1 MRLSDDQECA
11 VKSWERGDLCVV
23 AGPGS
28 GKTRVLVERVRWLIL
43 DRHVPPEQVLAITF
57 TEKAAFEMRTRL
69 VEEGRP
75 SAKTRKLL
83 EAARVST
90 IDAFC
95 NRLIR
100 EHALRSGIDPGF
112 GVLEEFE
119 SGELLRNA
127 VSETLEESFSDG
139 WDGMDAFLSSYAS
152 TAARSAR
159 ADPLTLIDDLAALV
173 RRARSYGQRPFL
185 SETRLRHR
193 DLANL
198 LRALA
203 PVAKRPGLEDI
214 ANRLDAAEDGHLE
227 AIDDLLHQAAA
238 ATKPIAKRGRAKA
251 LVTMVKDD
259 LLPSCQAAVALLAN
273 QPAREWLLRTT
284 ERAMERFAGAKRSA
298 GRMDFD
304 DILAAA
310 ADLLAARDGPSLSFR
325 HVLIDEFQDT
335 NPLQLRLVQRLVA
348 AHGAE
353 PPVRFVVGD
362 INQSI
367 YGFRHSDQNVFRD
380 YRGRV
385 EEGGGE
391 VIRLVENFRTRQEIL
406 DAARHILPGGAGS
419 GVERHQL
426 VSGNA
431 FPEKERPCLEVH
443 VVQHGLKDAVGAE
456 GEWLAR
462 RLFRLKHGLRLADR
476 SGPSLAERA
485 VEWGDIG
492 VLVRTHSLAARLAA
506 ALKASGI
513 PCRTRSGRSLFA
525 TPEVADLAAF
535 LRVLRNP
542 RDEISLAS
550 VLKSPLCGVGDATLL
565 QLKRAS
571 SNLAEAFTG
580 SEPFP
585 AQLDQDEDARL
596 RRFREV
602 LAECRADRAIVPARL
617 LLSRAI
623 TAGGYRAFVARREDG
638 PQALSNIDRLLQW
651 IGRREQQGT
660 AGIDAVS
667 EALELAREV
676 GLASRDAPEKTADRQ
691 AVEVLTMHAAKGLE
705 FPIVAL
711 ASLQSG
717 ARGAHQSLQF
727 SPKLGIG
734 GRWRH
739 ARGDAPVA
747 DSAYCRAHRDA
758 ERLERQESD
767 RLLYVA
773 MTRAEEHLVLSASF
787 AGKAQMRNWCKP
799 VFSRLGLQPK
809 TATASSPEVKTAGK
823 VRFRYERV
831 AGKPAPSDRPEAE
844 VRLATPEALP
854 PRAPSAQADYVGAVT
869 SVALF
874 AECPRRYYLS
884 RHLGLEGRAPATAPR
899 SAPPDPARPSGGMS
913 AAEFGSQ
920 VHEYLAGT
928 LHEPVPEAVQRVAS
942 RFREHE
948 LGRRAASAS
957 LIETEMAFVF
967 AVKDRLLRGT
977 IDLLFEEGGERILLD
992 YKTDRVRPG
1001 REEVAARRHA
1011 AQLQIYAAGL
1021 AQSGQP
1027 ADRAVV
1033 FYLRTGRGVDIDIGE
1048 PALNG
1053 ARRLARRFFS
1063 AQEDMDFEPR
1073 PGPRCRFCPHYQAE
1087 CPAEIP

>member
-1 MRLSDDQECA
+1 MRLSRDQERA
-11 VKSWERGDLCVV
+11 VKSWGRGDLCVV

-75 SAKTRKLL
+75 DAKTRKLL
-83 EAARVST
+83 ESARVST

-112 GVLEEFE
+112 SVLEEFE
-119 SGELLRNA
+119 GGELLRNA
-127 VSETLEESFSDG
+127 VAETFEESFSDG

-152 TAARSAR
+152 TAAHSAR

-173 RRARSYGQRPFL
+173 LRARSYGRRPFL
-185 SETRLRHR
+185 SETRLRHM

-198 LRALA
+198 LWALA
-203 PVAKRPGLEDI
+203 PVAKRPVLDDI
-214 ANRLDAAEDGHLE
+214 ANRLEGAGDGDL
-227 AIDDLLHQAAA
+227 ATIDDLLHQVAA

-251 LVTMVKDD
+251 LVTSVKDD

-273 QPAREWLLRTT
+273 QPAREWLLRATR
-284 ERAMERFAGAKRSA
+284 RAMERFADAKLSA

-310 ADLLAARDGPSLSFR
+310 ADLLGVQDGPSLSFR

-335 NPLQLRLVQRLVA
+335 NPLQVRLVRRLVA
-348 AHGAE
+348 AHGPE

-380 YRGRV
+380 YRRRV

-391 VIRLVENFRTRQEIL
+391 VVRLVENFRTRQEVL
-406 DAARHILPGGAGS
+406 DAVRHILPGGAGS
-419 GVERHQL
+419 GVEQHQL

-431 FPEKERPCLEVH
+431 FPAKERPSLEVQ
-443 VVQHGLKDAVGAE
+443 VVQHGRKEAVGAE
-456 GEWLAR
+456 GEWLAH
-462 RLFRLKHGLRLADR
+462 RLHRLKHGLRLADR
-476 SGPSLAERA
+476 GGSSLAERA

-492 VLVRTHSLAARLAA
+492 VLVRTHSLAAKLAA

-513 PCRTRSGRSLFA
+513 PCRTRSGRSLFT
-525 TPEVADLAAF
+525 TPEVADLGAF

-565 QLKRAS
+565 QLKRNT
-571 SNLAEAFTG
+571 SNLAEPFAG

-585 AQLDQDEDARL
+585 ARLEQDEKERL
-596 RRFREV
+596 RRFREM

-617 LLSRAI
+617 LLARAVA
-623 TAGGYRAFVARREDG
+623 AGGYRAFVARREDG
-638 PQALSNIDRLLQW
+638 AQALSNIDRLLQW

-667 EALELAREV
+667 AALELAREA
-676 GLASRDAPEKTADRQ
+676 GLASRDAPERISDRQ

-705 FPIVAL
+705 FPVVVL

-717 ARGAHQSLQF
+717 ARGAHQGLQF
-727 SPKLGIG
+727 SPQHGIG
-734 GRWRH
+734 ARWRH
-739 ARGDAPVA
+739 SRGAAPVA
-747 DSAYCRAHRDA
+747 DSAYRRARRHA
-758 ERLERQESD
+758 EQLEQQESD

-787 AGKAQMRNWCKP
+787 AGKAQLRNWCKP
-799 VFSRLGLQPK
+799 VFGRLGLQPK
-809 TATASSPEVKTAGK
+809 NAVASSPEVRAAGK

-831 AGKPAPSDRPEAE
+831 AGKPDPSDRAEAE
-844 VRLATPEALP
+844 VRLAAPEALP
-854 PRAPSAQADYVGAVT
+854 PRAPSAQADYVAAVT

-874 AECPRRYYLS
+874 ADCPRRYYLG
-884 RHLGLEGRAPATAPR
+884 RHLGLEGRSPGRLPG
-899 SAPPDPARPSGGMS
+899 SGPPDPTGLTEGMS
-913 AAEFGSQ
+913 AAEFGSR
-920 VHEYLAGT
+920 VHECLAGA
-928 LHEPVPEAVQRVAS
+928 LDGPAPESVQRAAA
-942 RFREHE
+942 RFSEHE
-948 LGRRAASAS
+948 LGRRAASAT
-957 LIETEMAFVF
+957 LIEKEMAFVF
-967 AVKDRLLRGT
+967 AVGDRLLRGT

-1001 REEVAARRHA
+1001 REEEAARRHA
-1011 AQLQIYAAGL
+1011 AQLRIYAAGL
-1021 AQSGQP
+1021 AQSGRP

-1033 FYLRTGRGVDIDIGE
+1033 FYLRTGQPVDIDIGE

-1053 ARRLARRFFS
+1053 ALRLAHRFFS
-1063 AQEDMDFEPR
+1063 AQEGMEFELR
-1073 PGPRCRFCPHYQAE
+1073 PGPHCRFCPHYQAE